1 MDLLIRGGDGW
12 FRAESMNYRAEEEF
26 QAIVQE
32 TFERTLTAQTERAVV
47 VAREVSTREGGR
59 IDVVAVDQD
68 GVITLCECK
77 LDRNAGSRR
86 EVLGQVLEYAG
97 SLKGMRFGDFRRL
110 MSDRLEVDLIDA
122 MRERATEDFD
132 TAGWEETVARS
143 LNGGQFR
150 LVVAVD
156 QLTDVLKQTVLYLN
170 ERAAFSLLVAEM
182 RRVRHNGVEMLAP
195 SVFGEEAAQRK
206 LPQRSASPSVRDA
219 DTVIVAATL
228 AHPEF
233 KRLGAY
239 ICQPKRSFRDG
250 IRYFGFYTE
259 RTIFPEFPA
268 IVERRL
274 DVPIT
279 EENMAALR
287 KGSELDQRVAEVIAG
302 GLEGS
307 ANRSVGERQQ
317 IILLDLE
324 SGFSLKQ
331 PIHHD
336 GPHAWTQGQR
346 YTTAAALRK
355 EPATTDALAA
365 AEG

>member
-1 MDLLIRGGDGW
+1 MDLLIRKGDDW
-12 FRAESMNYRAEEEF
+12 TPAESMSYAAEAEF
-26 QAIVQE
+26 QSIVKA

-47 VAREVSTREGGR
+47 VAREVATPEGGR
-59 IDVVAVDQD
+59 IDVTAVDQD
-68 GVITLCECK
+68 GIITLCECK

-86 EVLGQVLEYAG
+86 ELLGQVLEYAG
-97 SLKGMRFGDFRRL
+97 SLNGMQFGDFRRL
-110 MSDRLEVDLIDA
+110 MSDRLGGDLIEA

-132 TAGWEETVARS
+132 AAAWEEKVARTLS
-143 LNGGQFR
+143 GGHFR

-170 ERAAFSLLVAEM
+170 ERAAFSLVVAEM
-182 RRVRHNGVEMLAP
+182 RRVRHNDVEMLVP
-195 SVFGEEAAQRK
+195 SLFGDEAAQRK
-206 LPQRSASPSVRDA
+206 LPRRSASPTVRDA
-219 DTVIVAATL
+219 DTVVVAATL

-233 KRLGAY
+233 KRLSAY

-250 IRYFGFYTE
+250 IRYLGFYTE

-268 IVERRL
+268 IIERRP

-279 EENMAALR
+279 EESIAALQQ
-287 KGSELDQRVAEVIAG
+287 GSELDKRVAQVILG

-307 ANRSVGERQQ
+307 AGRSLGERQQ

-324 SGFSLKQ
+324 AGFSLQ
-331 PIHHD
+331 HPIHHD

-346 YTTAAALRK
+346 YTTSAALRK
-355 EPATTDALAA
+355 GPTTTEALSAG
-365 AEG
+365 EG